1 MTAAIPGFNPTGAY
15 SAQQQPMHQQGGF
28 TPGFGSPIGAE
39 QQYGLQQQH
48 GSAGQN
54 LFQSP
59 QVQQL
64 VSQIVQIAQQTILPQ
79 VVGLAVQQIQQQVTQ
94 LVAQQLA
101 AQQFAGQQFA
111 GQQPYPGQQQFTW
124 QQPGMLPFTG
134 QSSWPWAQSA
144 GAQNP
149 LAGLLGQPGRVYA
162 GLS

>member
-39 QQYGLQQQH
+39 QYGLQQQH

-101 AQQFAGQQFA
+101 TQQFAGQQS
-111 GQQPYPGQQQFTW
+111 YPGQQQFTW

>member
-1 MTAAIPGFNPTGAY
+1 MY
-15 SAQQQPMHQQGGF
+15 QQGTF

-39 QQYGLQQQH
+39 QSWLQQQY
-48 GSAGQN
+48 GPAGMN
-54 LFQSP
+54 PFQSP

-64 VSQIVQIAQQTILPQ
+64 VSQIQQIVQQAILPQ

-101 AQQFAGQQFA
+101 TQQFS
-111 GQQPYPGQQQFTW
+111 GQQPYAGQSYTGQQ
-124 QQPGMLPFTG
+124 PFTG
-134 QSSWPWAQSA
+134 QFSSPWTQTT

-149 LAGLLGQPGRVYA
+149 LAGVLSQSGRAYA